1 MSSDYETQTHERE
14 STRQTG
20 AAPAD
25 QDVILEVRNASVE
38 FDMDRGTSR
47 VLDDVSIDIR
57 RNEILGVVGE
67 SGSGKS
73 MFASALL
80 DAVVD
85 PGRLSGEVIYH
96 PEDGDPVDIANADR
110 DLLKRYRW
118 KEISMV
124 FQGAM
129 SSFNPTQR
137 IRDHFTETLKAHDHD
152 LKAGMDHA
160 RQLLRD
166 LHLDPDRVLEA
177 YPHELSGGMQQRAL
191 IALSLVLKP
200 RVLVMDEPT
209 AALDL
214 LMQRSILSLLEDLQE
229 RYDLTVVF
237 ITHDLPL
244 VAGLADRIGVL
255 YAFQMAE
262 VGSTDEILR
271 DPAHPYTRDLLNA
284 VPNLET
290 PLNAMTPIE
299 GQAPDPVNTATGCR
313 YASRCPLATDECS
326 SEEPPFVDVAEDH
339 ETACHHWER
348 AREEIPFNPTESPD
362 PEGAAAIVTERQSED
377 PVLSLDGVDVHF
389 EQEAGLRSK
398 LTGDTDTVYAVNDVD
413 LDVYENDVVALV
425 GESGCGKTTL
435 GKTAIGVQRPTDGTV
450 SHRGVDVWEARDSR
464 GDAYDEIRSSLQI
477 IHQDPGS
484 ALNPNRSVQK
494 ILETPL
500 KQAQGDLSFKDR
512 RKRIIAMLEYV
523 GLSPARDYTDRYP
536 HQLSGGEKQRVAL
549 VRSLFMNPDLI
560 LADEAVS
567 ALDVSLRVE
576 MMDLMLEL
584 QQRFD
589 TSYLF
594 ISHNFENARYLA
606 GRSDGRIGV
615 MYLGNV
621 VEIGPAEEIIQNP
634 RHPYTK
640 VLRWSTADID
650 PDDDGGKLPVRN
662 IDVPDPVDP
671 PSGCPFQTRC
681 PKAREH
687 CTEECPSL
695 DPAADDVDGEHAVAC
710 FREYDGT
717 HPYWNSDPLEGADG
731 DESIFGPDLP
741 PEERTAADG
750 GERPADRDTADER
763 GDDR

>member
-1 MSSDYETQTHERE
+1 MSSDYETHERE
-14 STRQTG
+14 VVRQMNG
-20 AAPAD
+20 ESAD

-38 FDMDRGTSR
+38 FDMGRGTSR
-47 VLDDVSIDIR
+47 VLDDVSMDIR
-57 RNEILGVVGE
+57 QSEILGVVGE

-85 PGRLSGEVIYH
+85 PGQLTGEVIYH

-137 IRDHFTETLKAHDHD
+137 IRDHFTETLKAHDHT
-152 LKAGMDHA
+152 LKSGMDHA
-160 RQLLRD
+160 RKLLRE
-166 LHLDPDRVLEA
+166 LHLDPDRVLDA

-214 LMQRSILSLLEDLQE
+214 LMQRSILGLLENLQE

-255 YAFQMAE
+255 YAFQMVE
-262 VGSTDEILR
+262 VGPTDEILR

-290 PLNAMTPIE
+290 PLDSMTPIE

-313 YASRCPLATDECS
+313 YVSRCPLATGECR
-326 SEEPPFVDVAEDH
+326 SEDPPFFDVSADH

-348 AREEIPFNPTESPD
+348 AREEIPFDQTESPKQVETD
-362 PEGAAAIVTERQSED
+362 VVTGRQSDD
-377 PVLSLDGVDVHF
+377 PVLSLNDVDVHF
-389 EQEAGLRSK
+389 EQSSGLWSK
-398 LTGDTDTVYAVNDVD
+398 LTGDSETVYAVNDVT
-413 LDVYENDVVALV
+413 LDIYENDVVALV

-435 GKTAIGVQRPTDGTV
+435 GKTAIGVQRPTSGRV
-450 SHRGVDVWEARDSR
+450 SHRGVDVWEARD
-464 GDAYDEIRSSLQI
+464 GGDDAYDEIRSSLQI

-484 ALNPNRSVQK
+484 SLNPNRSVQE

-500 KQAQGDLSFKDR
+500 KQAQNDLSFKDR
-512 RKRIIAMLEYV
+512 RERIIAMLEYV
-523 GLSPARDYTDRYP
+523 GLSPARDYAERYP

-549 VRSLFMNPDLI
+549 VRALFMNPDLI

-606 GRSDGRIGV
+606 GRVDGRIGV
-615 MYLGNV
+615 MYLGNI

-640 VLRWSTADID
+640 ILRWSTADID
-650 PDDDGGKLPVRN
+650 PDDSSGELPVRN
-662 IDVPDPVDP
+662 IDIPDPVDP
-671 PSGCPFQTRC
+671 PSGCSFQTRC

-695 DPAADDVDGEHAVAC
+695 DPVSGGSDDHAIAC
-710 FREYDGT
+710 FRECDSD
-717 HPYWNSDPLEGADG
+717 HPYWDSEPLDSVDG
-731 DESIFGPDLP
+731 DESIFGPDCP
-741 PEERTAADG
+741 PEERAAPDG
-750 GERPADRDTADER
+750 GERTSDDHSEDVRREDR
-763 GDDR
+763 